1 MILKSLKYHIYILI
15 SIYSL
20 NAVESFGQER
30 INLNPLTNIN
40 FSSTLRPKSY
50 YSGADNNLRNFPF
63 GFGIGF
69 ALNYDLKQKLVTPGI
84 IGNFSVNLSSK
95 KLFLLLE
102 YGQFFESKLKTN
114 TSYSSAGLRYKFL
127 KTKHSSLALHSAVFG
142 VWNSSDSGGIG
153 GGLSGF
159 AALNYM
165 YSTTEYFGISL
176 SLRYP
181 FGGFRNTLITAGFQF
196 LTN

>member
-1 MILKSLKYHIYILI
+1 MNLKTLNYFAVILLTI
-15 SIYSL
+15 STL
-20 NAVESFGQER
+20 NAVETFCQVTNN
-30 INLNPLTNIN
+30 INTLTNN
-40 FSSTLRPKSY
+40 KSSIVLKLKSHY
-50 YSGADNNLRNFPF
+50 TNSENNLRNFPF
-63 GFGIGF
+63 GFGIAF
-69 ALNYDLKQKLVTPGI
+69 ALNYDLKQKIMTSGV
-84 IGNFSVNLSSK
+84 IGNFSINLSLK
-95 KLFLLLE
+95 KLFLLIE

-142 VWNSSDSGGIG
+142 VWNSSGSGGIG

-159 AALNYM
+159 VALNYM
-165 YSTTEYFGISL
+165 YSTTEYFGISF